1 MVAFCDRLIIRGV
14 LSHWAAKPKQKR
26 TKPRAAEISSLI
38 SITEANALALQAKK
52 NAPRLSLDEMRSG
65 DAVIVPIFYNRG
77 KGGEKI
83 LHCVICRR
91 PQIIKFNS
99 EF

>member
-1 MVAFCDRLIIRGV
+1 MVAFATGCFLEAFFRKGPENPNN
-14 LSHWAAKPKQKR
+14 KER
-26 TKPRAAEISSLI
+26 TSPFLRRDAF
-38 SITEANALALQAKK
+38 
-52 NAPRLSLDEMRSG
+52 G
-65 DAVIVPIFYNRG
+65 DAEIVPIFYNRG